1 MRIPGKN
8 SISSDVPSETIYPSA
23 YFLSEGNDETEARSL
38 ARWSCVVHAV
48 GFAGLK
54 FPDAVLEILHPGE
67 SCGKGICPGCCWVE
81 GREQRSTMQHVQQE
95 RNKIRSIRYIQ
106 AYKTCFCVVG
116 FFLPFSASQWAGG
129 DLVPGLSPSLEE
141 GEVYAGWGKEEE
153 EGQGRRKRDTGP
165 GHLPRKIT
173 SILQKRNPKTEVI
186 VWKKSVSQTL

>member
-1 MRIPGKN
+1 MWIPGKN

-38 ARWSCVVHAV
+38 ARWSYVVHAV

-106 AYKTCFCVVG
+106 AYKTWFCVV
-116 FFLPFSASQWAGG
+116 FFFCPFLPVNGQGVIWSLGWAHGWRKARCRQGG
-129 DLVPGLSPSLEE
+129 ERRRRRDRE
-141 GEVYAGWGKEEE
+141 GEREIQVLATCQGK
-153 EGQGRRKRDTGP
+153 
-165 GHLPRKIT
+165 
-173 SILQKRNPKTEVI
+173 
-186 VWKKSVSQTL
+186 